1 ETQAFLR
8 KAIPFPFSTEAI
20 TRLEARTEGWVTGLR
35 LLAQSPGEE
44 RLHQLIKCAR
54 MLDMRTMSTPCK
66 HFQAT
71 LGGTF
76 ALLCVSDR
84 NDRVGLSP
92 DDQHRTIQPFQCVM
106 QVDALLSIPEGRIGG
121 QDV

>member
-1 ETQAFLR
+1 
-8 KAIPFPFSTEAI
+8 
-20 TRLEARTEGWVTGLR
+20 
-35 LLAQSPGEE
+35 
-44 RLHQLIKCAR
+44 

-71 LGGTF
+71 LGGAF

-92 DDQHRTIQPFQCVM
+92 DDQHRTIQPSQWVM
-106 QVDALLSIPEGRIGG
+106 QVDELLSIPEAGIGG
-121 QDV
+121 RGQCPLRARPPPPLSHLPSTSLLNHAAVSHHN